1 MSLGEVLSGPVII
14 EEGGNRLLA
23 ATVPIQAV
31 QAALGFGWA
40 CSWIRR
46 VTNADASHASRT
58 GDLSMRGLA
67 LLPALSGIL
76 MIVATLL
83 PYSLALSVAA
93 RRPIAADACMDG
105 TSPVVVRLGLETNAL
120 FIAPDNTSTS
130 HLPREVRAGD
140 LRRGLEHNPTWFS
153 EGFAALVPGEW
164 VLQGFQSTPNE
175 FDVLKPILWRGWL
188 PSPPGTV
195 AQFCIDQ
202 HADVKLAGIS
212 YYRARSVVLLSDFE
226 PLMGDLFDTAYELV
240 GDGRFLTLT
249 LD

>member
-1 MSLGEVLSGPVII
+1 MAPVRSLCG
-14 EEGGNRLLA
+14 
-23 ATVPIQAV
+23 
-31 QAALGFGWA
+31 LG
-40 CSWIRR
+40 
-46 VTNADASHASRT
+46 
-58 GDLSMRGLA
+58 
-67 LLPALSGIL
+67 
-76 MIVATLL
+76 TLHR
-83 PYSLALSVAA
+83 A
-93 RRPIAADACMDG
+93 RRP
-105 TSPVVVRLGLETNAL
+105 
-120 FIAPDNTSTS
+120 STG
-130 HLPREVRAGD
+130 HLPSEVRAGD

-164 VLQGFQSTPNE
+164 VIQGFQSTPNE

-188 PSPPGTV
+188 PSAPGTI

-249 LD
+249 LF